1 MERGTHTWIPA
12 RGRHGRVP
20 YDHAGLPPTLPK
32 GSTARKQTASRDQGA
47 CNIDPRLRGRGARR
61 RTREPPPRLWT
72 PSGRI
77 PTANYRHPCRTSLGT
92 ANLTVRLLRR
102 PRTPTGSRTRQE
114 KGRRNPAKARS
125 TPSRARPRTSFAQRS
140 WTAPRGTQPPRGSRP
155 SPAGFPCRRR
165 RRQRRRAQ
173 RPPQHAGDGHAGPHR
188 GRHMDVGARGTLG
201 AVPVRTRRPRLGQPR
216 LGRPV
221 TGNPSADAHASAPVA
236 RSSSGRRHRGSKPR
250 RSDARTRS
258 SPTWL
263 PRRRASRGPA
273 RSGRPAGQLAF
284 DGHGASARTT
294 ETLAS
299 QLAFDGHGASARTT
313 ETLDSR
319 QHRPERSVIDYH
331 SIAAGV
337 TTPEARSHAGRR
349 HSAATSVSSRLGAL
363 PPVTAV
369 PPSVRARSRTLRTTR
384 APVHFDAGTKSARP
398 RRPAAPPHVTWGQ
411 PLSAVHHVGER
422 ATGAVAPHSLVRP
435 WPRGH

>member
-1 MERGTHTWIPA
+1 M
-12 RGRHGRVP
+12 
-20 YDHAGLPPTLPK
+20 
-32 GSTARKQTASRDQGA
+32 
-47 CNIDPRLRGRGARR
+47 
-61 RTREPPPRLWT
+61 
-72 PSGRI
+72 
-77 PTANYRHPCRTSLGT
+77 
-92 ANLTVRLLRR
+92 TVRLLRR

-125 TPSRARPRTSFAQRS
+125 TPSRGRPRTSFAQRS

-201 AVPVRTRRPRLGQPR
+201 ALPVRTRRPRLGQPR

-221 TGNPSADAHASAPVA
+221 TGNPSADAHASAPAA